1 MSIQWTLLSS
11 LANIARSS
19 HCAAVT
25 TRGQLLL
32 YSGELKARVPLDSSL
47 HTIDLEAAAATGDV
61 ENNKSWRILRFA
73 SASSEPSHTPEPR
86 IGATAT
92 FDEQSDSLYLW
103 GGRGGVDMS
112 PLDRFQSG
120 IFKAFVGG
128 QTLQGAQE
136 LIWERL
142 KGTNDESGEAPDLRS
157 YHASALVDVCEPS
170 LSKNSMGAY
179 STLVLG

>member
-1 MSIQWTLLSS
+1 MSVQWTLLSS

-32 YSGELKARVPLDSSL
+32 YSGELKARVPVDSSL
-47 HTIDLEAAAATGDV
+47 YTVDLEAAATVTGDV
-61 ENNKSWRILRFA
+61 DKSWRILSSA
-73 SASSEPSHTPEPR
+73 SAPSEPSHTPEPR
-86 IGATAT
+86 IGATAI
-92 FDEQSDSLYLW
+92 FDAQSDSLYLW

-128 QTLQGAQE
+128 QTLQDAQE

-142 KGTNDESGEAPDLRS
+142 KATNDESGEAPDLRS
-157 YHASALVDVCEPS
+157 FHASALVDVCELS
-170 LSKNSMGAY
+170 LPRR
-179 STLVLG
+179 T